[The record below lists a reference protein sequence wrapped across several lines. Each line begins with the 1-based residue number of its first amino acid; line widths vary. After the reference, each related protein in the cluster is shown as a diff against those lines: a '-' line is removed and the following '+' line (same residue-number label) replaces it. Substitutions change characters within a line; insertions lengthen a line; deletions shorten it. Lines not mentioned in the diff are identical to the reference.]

1 MMGLFGFKRKKAKKS
16 LISDKDYHFLPEPE
30 ACRGK
35 HHEDFTKKE
44 AKLMFEWWVG
54 EVPKKTEYLF
64 DYVNQFIDLPL
75 EYDLETFKKLVDYL
89 PHMITIRKL
98 SSEEYENK
106 KLQLPPMMWDN
117 LNDWEFTRE
126 SNIIILWVAGYLGTI
141 MIKETPGTCWK
152 LDTAKSSVNYNRP
165 YISFPNGLRLE
176 VINIS
181 EVIARRIVRKAD
193 LKLDSMIEAWK
204 RKSKLKIEK

>member
-54 EVPKKTEYLF
+54 EVPKRTEWLF
-64 DYVNQFIDLPL
+64 DYVNMYIDLPL
-75 EYDLETFKKLVDYL
+75 KYDFETFKKLVDYL
-89 PHMITIRKL
+89 PHMLTIKKL
-98 SSEEYENK
+98 SSRQYK
-106 KLQLPPMMWDN
+106 KIQSQLPQMMRASLRN
-117 LNDWEFTRE
+117 WEFTKK
-126 SNIIILWVAGYLGTI
+126 SNSIIFMVAGYLG
-141 MIKETPGTCWK
+141 MVAIKEIPGSYWK
-152 LDTAKSSVNYNRP
+152 LDTIKSSVNYNRP
-165 YISFPNGLRLE
+165 YICFSNGLRLQ

-181 EVIARRIVRKAD
+181 DVIARKIIEKED
-193 LKLDSMIEAWK
+193 LKLDSMISNWK
-204 RKSKLKIEK
+204 EISEIKTEK